1 LSVKIRLTR
10 VGSKKQ
16 PYYRIV
22 VADSRSP
29 RDGKFI
35 ENIGTYDPKTE
46 PSKIVLDREKALDW
60 IKKGAKPTNTV
71 QRIFDIVN
79 LKQQSLQTKT
89 EVNSERAS
97 RVHGKRT
104 G

>member
-10 VGSKKQ
+10 IGSKKQ

-35 ENIGTYDPKTE
+35 EKIGTYDPKTD
-46 PSKIVLDREKALDW
+46 PSTVVLDKDKAVDW
-60 IKKGAKPTNTV
+60 IKKGAKPSNTV
-71 QRIFDIVN
+71 QKLFDIVD
-79 LKQQSLQTKT
+79 LK
-89 EVNSERAS
+89 V
-97 RVHGKRT
+97 
-104 G
+104 

>member
-10 VGSKKQ
+10 IGSKKQ

-35 ENIGTYDPKTE
+35 EKIGTYDPKTD
-46 PSKIVLDREKALDW
+46 PSTITVDKDKAVDW
-60 IKKGAKPTNTV
+60 IKKGARPSNTV
-71 QRIFDIVN
+71 QKLFDIVD
-79 LKQQSLQTKT
+79 LK
-89 EVNSERAS
+89 V
-97 RVHGKRT
+97 
-104 G
+104 

>member
-10 VGSKKQ
+10 IGSKKQ

-35 ENIGTYDPKTE
+35 EKIGTYDPKTD
-46 PSKIVLDREKALDW
+46 PSTITLDKDKAVDW
-60 IKKGAKPTNTV
+60 IKKGAKPSNTV
-71 QRIFDIVN
+71 QKLFSIVD
-79 LKQQSLQTKT
+79 LK
-89 EVNSERAS
+89 V
-97 RVHGKRT
+97 
-104 G
+104 